1 MSRGA
6 ILRAA
11 AQSITYLSFSSCRH
25 LIATIHTWHRR
36 SPRSALYACSTGWF
50 EQRRHTAKD
59 AMKAKAQKLAFTA
72 PATKLPGY
80 YGRGPQVG
88 WFAQWAREQSK
99 QKHGPAHRNARAGP
113 WRAHLDPRRRFQA
126 HPGGGRSAARP
137 RGLTLRSPEKPRA
150 TPSS

>member
-1 MSRGA
+1 MPSPNRYNPHVAPTLATKRA
-6 ILRAA
+6 IRLLDRMV
-11 AQSITYLSFSSCRH
+11 
-25 LIATIHTWHRR
+25 
-36 SPRSALYACSTGWF
+36 

-88 WFAQWAREQSK
+88 RFAQWAREQSK